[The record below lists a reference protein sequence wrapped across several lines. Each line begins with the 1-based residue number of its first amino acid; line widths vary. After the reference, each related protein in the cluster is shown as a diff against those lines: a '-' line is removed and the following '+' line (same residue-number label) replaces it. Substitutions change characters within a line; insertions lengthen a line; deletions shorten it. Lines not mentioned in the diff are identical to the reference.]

1 MTMSIRDQLWIV
13 LFLSVFV
20 VTPILVGFMGL
31 IGLIINVWC
40 TLAIFFKYWGE
51 TDNGE
56 NE

>member
-1 MTMSIRDQLWIV
+1 MTMSIRNQLWVV

-20 VTPILVGFMGL
+20 VTPILVGLMGL